1 MAGRASLTFLG
12 QEDIILTG
20 DPEVTYFLSRYA
32 SQTPY
37 ATKTDKVQ
45 FTSQVRFGEEA
56 TLVIPKSGDLIT
68 GISIKLNFPKTGASV
83 LDSVGTLMIETVE
96 LFCDGQLV
104 ERVYGQYIDIIE
116 DVTVPQGKQSG
127 LYKLVGKLE
136 TVTTLPYA
144 KPSTAYT
151 IALPFSCLRNGLP
164 LCALGKSE
172 ITFRV
177 ILKDSLDI
185 TYPPTII
192 YEPLDMFLHVE
203 YTYLSDPECAFLK
216 SKPFIYL
223 TEEASMNDYAVS
235 PGSNFVRIKTDLT
248 NPVKEL
254 FFVIQNTTALGY
266 DYTTDGTNEQ
276 LQDLTLYINGVDR
289 IPTLV
294 GSALFLRVI
303 QANEFH
309 TRLPSRL
316 FYMYSFC
323 LDPEEH
329 VPNGSINMSRIQ
341 NQIFDFNLNS
351 SLEPRTIK
359 IYALRYNF
367 FEVRDGKGHI
377 LFPNM

>member
-12 QEDIILTG
+12 QEDIILSG

-45 FTSQVRFGEEA
+45 FTSQVRFGDEA

-68 GISIKLNFPKTGASV
+68 GIAIKLNFPKTPASV
-83 LDSVGTLMIETVE
+83 LDSVGTLMIEMVE
-96 LFCDGQLV
+96 LFCDGQLI
-104 ERVYGQYIDIIE
+104 ERIYGQYIDIIE
-116 DVTVPQGKQSG
+116 DVKIPQGKQAG
-127 LYKLVGKLE
+127 LFKLVGKLK

-144 KPSTAYT
+144 KPSSAYT
-151 IALPFSCLRNGLP
+151 IKLPFSCLRNGLP
-164 LCALGKSE
+164 LCALENSE

-185 TYPPTII
+185 TYPPTLI
-192 YEPLDMFLHVE
+192 YEPIDMFLHVE
-203 YTYLSDPECAFLK
+203 YTYLSEAECGHLK

-223 TEEASMNDYAVS
+223 TEEANMYEYNVKQGDNYI
-235 PGSNFVRIKTDLT
+235 RIKTELT

-254 FFVIQNTTALGY
+254 FFVIQNTAALGY

-276 LQDLTLYINGVDR
+276 LQDVTLYINGVDR
-289 IPTLV
+289 IPKLV

-309 TRLPSRL
+309 TRLPDRL
-316 FYMYSFC
+316 FYMYSFS
-323 LDPEEH
+323 LDPEDH
-329 VPNGSINMSRIQ
+329 APSGSINMSRIQ

-351 SLEPRTIK
+351 SLESRTIK
-359 IYALRYNF
+359 IYSLSYNF